1 MLKKNLS
8 LAIHLH
14 LYYLEMWEEIK
25 GYLLNIGEYPY
36 HLYVTLN
43 QDNPKIIEKIKYF
56 HPNTTFFIV
65 ANRGYDVGPFI
76 YFLHQINLDDYDLI
90 IKIHTKCKTGC
101 DTLINHHYV
110 SRKFWSNLLFEGILG
125 SNKLFQK
132 NIKAFEEQKDLGM
145 VASKYLI
152 TSSIK
157 NSNEVRVG
165 VQEIMKQLENIVPNT
180 ITFVAGTMF
189 IVRSNL
195 LQQIKDNFELK
206 DFESTDGTIK
216 DGTLAHVL
224 ERVFG
229 CLVISKGYK
238 IKGFDKNNG
247 FIVNGMTL
255 MMKHFFYHKK
265 ITKSNYLLIKVCKI
279 PVYHRKVA

>member
-1 MLKKNLS
+1 MS
-8 LAIHLH
+8 MRLAVHLH

-43 QDNPKIIEKIKYF
+43 QDNPEIIEKIKRF
-56 HPNTTFFIV
+56 HQNTTIFIV

-76 YFLHQINLDDYDLI
+76 YFLHQINLDEYDLI
-90 IKIHTKCKTGC
+90 IKLHTKCKTGY

-132 NIKAFEEQKDLGM
+132 NIKAFKRQKDLGM

-152 TSSIK
+152 TSNIK
-157 NSNEVRVG
+157 NSTEVRTG
-165 VQEIMKQLENIVPNT
+165 VQKIMKQLENIVPNT

-189 IVRSNL
+189 IVRSHL

-206 DFESTDGTIK
+206 DFEHTDGTIK
-216 DGTLAHVL
+216 DGTLAHIL
-224 ERVFG
+224 ERVFC
-229 CLVISKGYK
+229 CLVTTKGYK
-238 IKGFDKNNG
+238 IKGFDKNNS
-247 FIVNGMTL
+247 FIVNGTAL
-255 MMKHFFYHKK
+255 MMKHFFFRKK
-265 ITKSNYLLIKVCKI
+265 ITKSDHLLIKVCKV
-279 PVYHRKVA
+279 PVYHRKLI